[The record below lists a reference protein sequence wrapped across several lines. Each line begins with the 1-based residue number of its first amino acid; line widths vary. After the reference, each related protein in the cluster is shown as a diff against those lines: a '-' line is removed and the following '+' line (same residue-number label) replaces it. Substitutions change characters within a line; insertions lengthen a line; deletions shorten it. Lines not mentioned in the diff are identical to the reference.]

1 MIRDFPHTVCVEEM
15 KTIVTVQE
23 AERMDKKRKKIKGTL
38 PDDGIRR
45 YLYFAVIPVV
55 VLILVVVIL
64 HSDKKKDAGQT
75 EAVAMTAETG
85 QPVELNEGDPAGD
98 ESNVAGNDES
108 ESAENAG
115 EENTEAES
123 TDAENTAQD
132 GSDEE
137 NTESVESSEAADN
150 ADATDVQSAD
160 PSEYTLKQDEM
171 PELTALVQSYCQAKT
186 DCDPEALQQLFGVT
200 DLSEDQIAAEREKME
215 LVKASIKA
223 YKNISCYY
231 IEGAEADSYVIF
243 PYFEIQYRKAA
254 KLMPTLTWGYV
265 KKQEDG
271 QYRMVSELSDT
282 EKEYVKAVGE
292 RADVKELQD
301 QVEEAAAAA
310 VSEDEVLQQV
320 YTHNGSSEV
329 SIGTQEQ

>member
-23 AERMDKKRKKIKGTL
+23 AERMDKKRKRTKGTL

-45 YLYFAVIPVV
+45 YLYFAAIPVV

-64 HSDKKKDAGQT
+64 HSDKKKDTGQT

-85 QPVELNEGDPAGD
+85 QPVGLNEGDPAVD
-98 ESNVAGNDES
+98 ESS
-108 ESAENAG
+108 
-115 EENTEAES
+115 
-123 TDAENTAQD
+123 
-132 GSDEE
+132 
-137 NTESVESSEAADN
+137 AAD
-150 ADATDVQSAD
+150 S
-160 PSEYTLKQDEM
+160 SKYTLKQDEM

-292 RADVKELQD
+292 RADVEELQD
-301 QVEEAAAAA
+301 QVKEAAAVA

>member
-23 AERMDKKRKKIKGTL
+23 AERMDKKRKRTKGTL

-45 YLYFAVIPVV
+45 YLYFAAIPVV

-85 QPVELNEGDPAGD
+85 QPVGLNEGDPAVD
-98 ESNVAGNDES
+98 ESS
-108 ESAENAG
+108 
-115 EENTEAES
+115 
-123 TDAENTAQD
+123 
-132 GSDEE
+132 
-137 NTESVESSEAADN
+137 AAD
-150 ADATDVQSAD
+150 S
-160 PSEYTLKQDEM
+160 SKYTLKQDEM

-231 IEGAEADSYVIF
+231 MEGAEADSYVIF

-271 QYRMVSELSDT
+271 QYRMVSELSDI

-301 QVEEAAAAA
+301 QVKEAAAVA

>member
-1 MIRDFPHTVCVEEM
+1 MIRDFSHTVCVEEM

-23 AERMDKKRKKIKGTL
+23 AERMDKKRKRTKGTL

-45 YLYFAVIPVV
+45 YLYFAAIPVV

-64 HSDKKKDAGQT
+64 HSDKKKDTGQT

-85 QPVELNEGDPAGD
+85 QPVGLNEGDPAVD
-98 ESNVAGNDES
+98 ESS
-108 ESAENAG
+108 
-115 EENTEAES
+115 
-123 TDAENTAQD
+123 
-132 GSDEE
+132 
-137 NTESVESSEAADN
+137 AAD
-150 ADATDVQSAD
+150 S
-160 PSEYTLKQDEM
+160 SKYTLKQDEM

-301 QVEEAAAAA
+301 QVKEAAAAA

>member
-45 YLYFAVIPVV
+45 YLYFAAIPVV

-64 HSDKKKDAGQT
+64 HSDKKKDTGQT

-85 QPVELNEGDPAGD
+85 QPVGLNEGDPAVD
-98 ESNVAGNDES
+98 ESS
-108 ESAENAG
+108 
-115 EENTEAES
+115 
-123 TDAENTAQD
+123 
-132 GSDEE
+132 
-137 NTESVESSEAADN
+137 AAD
-150 ADATDVQSAD
+150 S
-160 PSEYTLKQDEM
+160 SKYTLKQDEM

-186 DCDPEALQQLFGVT
+186 DCDPEALQQLFGVA

-301 QVEEAAAAA
+301 QVKEAAAAA

>member
-23 AERMDKKRKKIKGTL
+23 AERMDKKRKRTKGTL

-45 YLYFAVIPVV
+45 YLYFSAIPVV

-64 HSDKKKDAGQT
+64 HFDKKKDTGQT

-85 QPVELNEGDPAGD
+85 QPVGLNEGDPAVD
-98 ESNVAGNDES
+98 ESS
-108 ESAENAG
+108 
-115 EENTEAES
+115 
-123 TDAENTAQD
+123 
-132 GSDEE
+132 
-137 NTESVESSEAADN
+137 AAD
-150 ADATDVQSAD
+150 S
-160 PSEYTLKQDEM
+160 SKYTLKQDEM

-301 QVEEAAAAA
+301 QVKEAAAVA

>member
-23 AERMDKKRKKIKGTL
+23 AERMDKKRKRTKGTL

-45 YLYFAVIPVV
+45 YLYFAAIPVV

-64 HSDKKKDAGQT
+64 HSDKKKDTGQT
-75 EAVAMTAETG
+75 EAVAMTVETG
-85 QPVELNEGDPAGD
+85 QPVGLNEGDPAVD
-98 ESNVAGNDES
+98 ESS
-108 ESAENAG
+108 
-115 EENTEAES
+115 
-123 TDAENTAQD
+123 
-132 GSDEE
+132 
-137 NTESVESSEAADN
+137 AAD
-150 ADATDVQSAD
+150 S
-160 PSEYTLKQDEM
+160 SKYTLKQDEM

-301 QVEEAAAAA
+301 QVKEAAAVA

>member
-23 AERMDKKRKKIKGTL
+23 AERMDKKRKRTKGTL

-45 YLYFAVIPVV
+45 YLYFAAIPVV

-85 QPVELNEGDPAGD
+85 QPVGLNEGDPAVD
-98 ESNVAGNDES
+98 ESS
-108 ESAENAG
+108 
-115 EENTEAES
+115 
-123 TDAENTAQD
+123 
-132 GSDEE
+132 
-137 NTESVESSEAADN
+137 AAD
-150 ADATDVQSAD
+150 S
-160 PSEYTLKQDEM
+160 SKYTLKQDEM

-186 DCDPEALQQLFGVT
+186 DCDPEALQLLFGVT

-243 PYFEIQYRKAA
+243 PYFEIQYRKAE

-301 QVEEAAAAA
+301 QVKEAAAAA

-329 SIGTQEQ
+329 SIGTQAQ

>member
-1 MIRDFPHTVCVEEM
+1 MIRDFSHTVCVEEM

-23 AERMDKKRKKIKGTL
+23 AERMDKKRKRTKGTL

-45 YLYFAVIPVV
+45 YLYFAAIPVV

-85 QPVELNEGDPAGD
+85 QPVGLNEGDPAVD
-98 ESNVAGNDES
+98 ESS
-108 ESAENAG
+108 
-115 EENTEAES
+115 
-123 TDAENTAQD
+123 
-132 GSDEE
+132 
-137 NTESVESSEAADN
+137 AAD
-150 ADATDVQSAD
+150 S
-160 PSEYTLKQDEM
+160 SKYTLKQDEM

-231 IEGAEADSYVIF
+231 IEGAQADSYVIF

-301 QVEEAAAAA
+301 QVKEAAAVA

>member
-1 MIRDFPHTVCVEEM
+1 MIRDFLHTVCVEEM

-23 AERMDKKRKKIKGTL
+23 AERMDKKRKRTKGTL

-85 QPVELNEGDPAGD
+85 QPVGLNEGDPAVD
-98 ESNVAGNDES
+98 ESS
-108 ESAENAG
+108 
-115 EENTEAES
+115 
-123 TDAENTAQD
+123 
-132 GSDEE
+132 
-137 NTESVESSEAADN
+137 AAD
-150 ADATDVQSAD
+150 S
-160 PSEYTLKQDEM
+160 SKYTLKQDEM

-243 PYFEIQYRKAA
+243 PYFEIQYRKAV

-301 QVEEAAAAA
+301 QVKEAAAVA
-310 VSEDEVLQQV
+310 VSEDEVLKQV
-320 YTHNGSSEV
+320 YTYNGSSEV

>member
-45 YLYFAVIPVV
+45 YLYFAAIPVV

-85 QPVELNEGDPAGD
+85 QPVGLNEGDPAVD
-98 ESNVAGNDES
+98 ESSVAD
-108 ESAENAG
+108 
-115 EENTEAES
+115 
-123 TDAENTAQD
+123 
-132 GSDEE
+132 
-137 NTESVESSEAADN
+137 SSK
-150 ADATDVQSAD
+150 
-160 PSEYTLKQDEM
+160 YTLKQDEM

-186 DCDPEALQQLFGVT
+186 DCDPEALQQLFGVI

-231 IEGAEADSYVIF
+231 IEGAQADSYVIF

-271 QYRMVSELSDT
+271 QYRMVSELSDI

-301 QVEEAAAAA
+301 QVKEAAAVA

>member
-45 YLYFAVIPVV
+45 YLYFAAIPVV

-64 HSDKKKDAGQT
+64 HSDKKKDAGQP
-75 EAVAMTAETG
+75 EAAAMTAETG
-85 QPVELNEGDPAGD
+85 QPVGLNEGDPAVD
-98 ESNVAGNDES
+98 ESS
-108 ESAENAG
+108 
-115 EENTEAES
+115 
-123 TDAENTAQD
+123 
-132 GSDEE
+132 
-137 NTESVESSEAADN
+137 AAD
-150 ADATDVQSAD
+150 S
-160 PSEYTLKQDEM
+160 SKYTLKQDEM

-231 IEGAEADSYVIF
+231 MEGAEADSYVIF

-282 EKEYVKAVGE
+282 EKEYVKAVSE

-301 QVEEAAAAA
+301 QVKEAAAVA

>member
-23 AERMDKKRKKIKGTL
+23 AERMDKKRKRTKGTL

-85 QPVELNEGDPAGD
+85 QPVGVNEGDPAVD
-98 ESNVAGNDES
+98 ESS
-108 ESAENAG
+108 
-115 EENTEAES
+115 
-123 TDAENTAQD
+123 
-132 GSDEE
+132 
-137 NTESVESSEAADN
+137 AAD
-150 ADATDVQSAD
+150 S
-160 PSEYTLKQDEM
+160 SKYTLKQDEM

-186 DCDPEALQQLFGVT
+186 DCDPEALQLLFGVT

-282 EKEYVKAVGE
+282 EKEYVRAFGE

-301 QVEEAAAAA
+301 QVKEAAAAA

>member
-23 AERMDKKRKKIKGTL
+23 AERMDKKRKRTKGTL

-64 HSDKKKDAGQT
+64 HSDKKKDTGQT

-85 QPVELNEGDPAGD
+85 QPVGLNEGDPAVD
-98 ESNVAGNDES
+98 ESS
-108 ESAENAG
+108 
-115 EENTEAES
+115 
-123 TDAENTAQD
+123 
-132 GSDEE
+132 
-137 NTESVESSEAADN
+137 AAD
-150 ADATDVQSAD
+150 S
-160 PSEYTLKQDEM
+160 SKYTLKQDEM

-301 QVEEAAAAA
+301 QVKEAAAVA

>member
-23 AERMDKKRKKIKGTL
+23 AERMDKKRKRTKGTL

-45 YLYFAVIPVV
+45 YLYFAAIPVV

-85 QPVELNEGDPAGD
+85 QPVGLNEDDQAVD
-98 ESNVAGNDES
+98 ESS
-108 ESAENAG
+108 
-115 EENTEAES
+115 
-123 TDAENTAQD
+123 
-132 GSDEE
+132 
-137 NTESVESSEAADN
+137 AAD
-150 ADATDVQSAD
+150 S
-160 PSEYTLKQDEM
+160 SKYTLKQDEM

-282 EKEYVKAVGE
+282 EKAYVKAVGE

-301 QVEEAAAAA
+301 QVKEAAAAA

>member
-1 MIRDFPHTVCVEEM
+1 MIRDFSHTVCVEEM

-23 AERMDKKRKKIKGTL
+23 AERMDEKRKRTKGTL

-45 YLYFAVIPVV
+45 YLYFAAIPVV

-85 QPVELNEGDPAGD
+85 QPVGLNEGDPAVD
-98 ESNVAGNDES
+98 ESS
-108 ESAENAG
+108 
-115 EENTEAES
+115 
-123 TDAENTAQD
+123 
-132 GSDEE
+132 
-137 NTESVESSEAADN
+137 AAD
-150 ADATDVQSAD
+150 S
-160 PSEYTLKQDEM
+160 SKYTLKQDEM

-301 QVEEAAAAA
+301 QVKEAAAVA

>member
-23 AERMDKKRKKIKGTL
+23 AERMDKKRKRTKGTL

-45 YLYFAVIPVV
+45 YLYFAAIPVV

-64 HSDKKKDAGQT
+64 HSDKKKDTGQT

-85 QPVELNEGDPAGD
+85 QPVGLNEGDPAVD
-98 ESNVAGNDES
+98 ESS
-108 ESAENAG
+108 
-115 EENTEAES
+115 
-123 TDAENTAQD
+123 
-132 GSDEE
+132 
-137 NTESVESSEAADN
+137 AAD
-150 ADATDVQSAD
+150 S
-160 PSEYTLKQDEM
+160 SKYTLKQDEM

-186 DCDPEALQQLFGVT
+186 DCDPEALQPLFGVT

-301 QVEEAAAAA
+301 QVKEAAAAA

>member
-1 MIRDFPHTVCVEEM
+1 
-15 KTIVTVQE
+15 
-23 AERMDKKRKKIKGTL
+23 MDKKRKRTKGTL

-45 YLYFAVIPVV
+45 YLYFAAIPVV
-55 VLILVVVIL
+55 VLILVGVIL

-75 EAVAMTAETG
+75 EAAALTAETG
-85 QPVELNEGDPAGD
+85 QPVGLNEGDPAVD
-98 ESNVAGNDES
+98 ESS
-108 ESAENAG
+108 
-115 EENTEAES
+115 
-123 TDAENTAQD
+123 
-132 GSDEE
+132 
-137 NTESVESSEAADN
+137 AAD
-150 ADATDVQSAD
+150 S
-160 PSEYTLKQDEM
+160 SKYTLKQDEM

-265 KKQEDG
+265 KKQEDS

-301 QVEEAAAAA
+301 QVKEAAAVA

>member
-23 AERMDKKRKKIKGTL
+23 AERMDKKRKRTKGTL

-45 YLYFAVIPVV
+45 YLYFAAIPVV

-85 QPVELNEGDPAGD
+85 QPVGLNEGDPAVD
-98 ESNVAGNDES
+98 ESS
-108 ESAENAG
+108 
-115 EENTEAES
+115 
-123 TDAENTAQD
+123 
-132 GSDEE
+132 
-137 NTESVESSEAADN
+137 AAD
-150 ADATDVQSAD
+150 S
-160 PSEYTLKQDEM
+160 SKYTLKQDEM

-186 DCDPEALQQLFGVT
+186 DCDPEALQLLFGVT

-301 QVEEAAAAA
+301 QVKEAAAAA

>member
-1 MIRDFPHTVCVEEM
+1 MIRDFPHTYRVEEM

-23 AERMDKKRKKIKGTL
+23 AERMDKKRKRTKGTL

-85 QPVELNEGDPAGD
+85 QPVGLNEGDPAVD
-98 ESNVAGNDES
+98 ESS
-108 ESAENAG
+108 
-115 EENTEAES
+115 
-123 TDAENTAQD
+123 
-132 GSDEE
+132 
-137 NTESVESSEAADN
+137 AAD
-150 ADATDVQSAD
+150 S
-160 PSEYTLKQDEM
+160 SKYTLKQDEM

-301 QVEEAAAAA
+301 QIKEAATVA

>member
-23 AERMDKKRKKIKGTL
+23 AERMDKKRKRTKGTL

-45 YLYFAVIPVV
+45 YLYFAAIPVV

-64 HSDKKKDAGQT
+64 HSDKKKDAGQPEAAAMT
-75 EAVAMTAETG
+75 EETGQPEAVAMTAETG
-85 QPVELNEGDPAGD
+85 QPVGLNEGDPAVD
-98 ESNVAGNDES
+98 ESS
-108 ESAENAG
+108 
-115 EENTEAES
+115 
-123 TDAENTAQD
+123 
-132 GSDEE
+132 
-137 NTESVESSEAADN
+137 AAD
-150 ADATDVQSAD
+150 S
-160 PSEYTLKQDEM
+160 SKYTLKQDEM

-301 QVEEAAAAA
+301 QVKEAAAVA

>member
-45 YLYFAVIPVV
+45 YLYFAAIPVV

-64 HSDKKKDAGQT
+64 HSDKKKDTGQT

-85 QPVELNEGDPAGD
+85 QPVGLNEGDPAVD
-98 ESNVAGNDES
+98 ESS
-108 ESAENAG
+108 
-115 EENTEAES
+115 
-123 TDAENTAQD
+123 
-132 GSDEE
+132 
-137 NTESVESSEAADN
+137 AAD
-150 ADATDVQSAD
+150 S
-160 PSEYTLKQDEM
+160 SKYTLKQDEM

-265 KKQEDG
+265 KKQEGG

-301 QVEEAAAAA
+301 QVKEAAAVA

>member
-15 KTIVTVQE
+15 KKIVTVQE
-23 AERMDKKRKKIKGTL
+23 AERMDKKRKRTKGTL

-45 YLYFAVIPVV
+45 YLYFAAIPVV

-75 EAVAMTAETG
+75 EAVAMTTETG
-85 QPVELNEGDPAGD
+85 QPVGLNEGDPAVD
-98 ESNVAGNDES
+98 ESS
-108 ESAENAG
+108 
-115 EENTEAES
+115 
-123 TDAENTAQD
+123 
-132 GSDEE
+132 
-137 NTESVESSEAADN
+137 AAD
-150 ADATDVQSAD
+150 S
-160 PSEYTLKQDEM
+160 SKYTLKQDEM

-301 QVEEAAAAA
+301 QVKEAAAVA

>member
-1 MIRDFPHTVCVEEM
+1 MV
-15 KTIVTVQE
+15 
-23 AERMDKKRKKIKGTL
+23 DKKRKRTKGTL

-45 YLYFAVIPVV
+45 YLYFAAIPVV

-98 ESNVAGNDES
+98 ESS
-108 ESAENAG
+108 
-115 EENTEAES
+115 
-123 TDAENTAQD
+123 
-132 GSDEE
+132 
-137 NTESVESSEAADN
+137 AAD
-150 ADATDVQSAD
+150 S
-160 PSEYTLKQDEM
+160 SEYTLKQDEM

-301 QVEEAAAAA
+301 QVKEAAAAA

-329 SIGTQEQ
+329 SVGTQVQ

>member
-23 AERMDKKRKKIKGTL
+23 AERMDKKRKRTKGTL

-45 YLYFAVIPVV
+45 YLYFAAIPVV

-64 HSDKKKDAGQT
+64 HSDKKKDTGQT

-85 QPVELNEGDPAGD
+85 QPVGLNEGDPAVD
-98 ESNVAGNDES
+98 ESS
-108 ESAENAG
+108 
-115 EENTEAES
+115 
-123 TDAENTAQD
+123 
-132 GSDEE
+132 
-137 NTESVESSEAADN
+137 AADF
-150 ADATDVQSAD
+150 SK
-160 PSEYTLKQDEM
+160 YTLKQDEM

-301 QVEEAAAAA
+301 QVKEAAAVA

>member
-85 QPVELNEGDPAGD
+85 QPVGLNEGDPAVD
-98 ESNVAGNDES
+98 ESSVAD
-108 ESAENAG
+108 
-115 EENTEAES
+115 
-123 TDAENTAQD
+123 
-132 GSDEE
+132 
-137 NTESVESSEAADN
+137 SSK
-150 ADATDVQSAD
+150 
-160 PSEYTLKQDEM
+160 YTLKQDEM

-186 DCDPEALQQLFGVT
+186 DCDPEALQQLFGVI

-231 IEGAEADSYVIF
+231 IEGAQADSYVIF

-254 KLMPTLTWGYV
+254 KLIPTLTWGYV

-271 QYRMVSELSDT
+271 QYRMVSELSDI

-301 QVEEAAAAA
+301 QVKEAAAVA

>member
-1 MIRDFPHTVCVEEM
+1 MIWDFPHTVCVEEM

-85 QPVELNEGDPAGD
+85 QPVGLNEGDPAVD
-98 ESNVAGNDES
+98 ESS
-108 ESAENAG
+108 
-115 EENTEAES
+115 
-123 TDAENTAQD
+123 
-132 GSDEE
+132 
-137 NTESVESSEAADN
+137 AAD
-150 ADATDVQSAD
+150 S
-160 PSEYTLKQDEM
+160 SKYTLKQDEM
-171 PELTALVQSYCQAKT
+171 PELTAIVQSYCQAKT

-231 IEGAEADSYVIF
+231 IEGAQADSYVIF

-301 QVEEAAAAA
+301 QVKEAAAAA

>member
-1 MIRDFPHTVCVEEM
+1 MIRDFSHTVCVEEM

-23 AERMDKKRKKIKGTL
+23 AERMDKKRKRTKRTL

-45 YLYFAVIPVV
+45 YLYFAAIPVV

-85 QPVELNEGDPAGD
+85 QPVGVNEGDPAVD
-98 ESNVAGNDES
+98 ESS
-108 ESAENAG
+108 
-115 EENTEAES
+115 
-123 TDAENTAQD
+123 
-132 GSDEE
+132 
-137 NTESVESSEAADN
+137 AAD
-150 ADATDVQSAD
+150 S
-160 PSEYTLKQDEM
+160 SKYTLKQNEM

-186 DCDPEALQQLFGVT
+186 DCDPEALQLLFGVT

-301 QVEEAAAAA
+301 QVKEAATVA

>member
-23 AERMDKKRKKIKGTL
+23 AERMDKKRKRTKGTL

-45 YLYFAVIPVV
+45 YLYFAAIPVV

-85 QPVELNEGDPAGD
+85 QPVGLNEGNPAVD
-98 ESNVAGNDES
+98 ESS
-108 ESAENAG
+108 
-115 EENTEAES
+115 
-123 TDAENTAQD
+123 
-132 GSDEE
+132 
-137 NTESVESSEAADN
+137 AAD
-150 ADATDVQSAD
+150 S
-160 PSEYTLKQDEM
+160 SKYTLKQDEM

-282 EKEYVKAVGE
+282 EKEYVKAVSE

-301 QVEEAAAAA
+301 QVKEAAAVA

>member
-23 AERMDKKRKKIKGTL
+23 AERMDKKRKRTKGTL

-45 YLYFAVIPVV
+45 YLYFAAIPVV

-64 HSDKKKDAGQT
+64 HSDKKKDAGQP

-85 QPVELNEGDPAGD
+85 QPEAAAMTAETGQPVGLNEGDPAVD
-98 ESNVAGNDES
+98 ESS
-108 ESAENAG
+108 
-115 EENTEAES
+115 
-123 TDAENTAQD
+123 
-132 GSDEE
+132 
-137 NTESVESSEAADN
+137 AAD
-150 ADATDVQSAD
+150 S
-160 PSEYTLKQDEM
+160 SKYTLKQDEM

-301 QVEEAAAAA
+301 QVKEAAAAA

>member
-23 AERMDKKRKKIKGTL
+23 AERMDKKRKRTKGTL

-85 QPVELNEGDPAGD
+85 QPVGLNEGDPAVD
-98 ESNVAGNDES
+98 ESS
-108 ESAENAG
+108 
-115 EENTEAES
+115 
-123 TDAENTAQD
+123 
-132 GSDEE
+132 
-137 NTESVESSEAADN
+137 AAD
-150 ADATDVQSAD
+150 S
-160 PSEYTLKQDEM
+160 SKYTLKQDEM

-186 DCDPEALQQLFGVT
+186 DCDPEALQLLFGVT

-265 KKQEDG
+265 KKQEDS

-301 QVEEAAAAA
+301 QVKEAAAVA

>member
-1 MIRDFPHTVCVEEM
+1 MIREFPHMDCAEEM

-23 AERMDKKRKKIKGTL
+23 AERMDKKRKRTKGTL

-45 YLYFAVIPVV
+45 YLYFAAIPVV

-85 QPVELNEGDPAGD
+85 QPVGLNEGDPAVD
-98 ESNVAGNDES
+98 ESS
-108 ESAENAG
+108 
-115 EENTEAES
+115 
-123 TDAENTAQD
+123 
-132 GSDEE
+132 
-137 NTESVESSEAADN
+137 AAD
-150 ADATDVQSAD
+150 S
-160 PSEYTLKQDEM
+160 SKYTLKQDEM

-301 QVEEAAAAA
+301 QVKEAAAVA

>member
-23 AERMDKKRKKIKGTL
+23 AERMDKKRKRTKGTL

-45 YLYFAVIPVV
+45 YLYFAAIPVV

-75 EAVAMTAETG
+75 EAAAMTAETGQTEAVAMTAETG
-85 QPVELNEGDPAGD
+85 QPVGLNEGDPAVD
-98 ESNVAGNDES
+98 ESS
-108 ESAENAG
+108 
-115 EENTEAES
+115 
-123 TDAENTAQD
+123 
-132 GSDEE
+132 
-137 NTESVESSEAADN
+137 AAD
-150 ADATDVQSAD
+150 S
-160 PSEYTLKQDEM
+160 SKYTLKQDEM

-301 QVEEAAAAA
+301 QVKEAAAAA

>member
-23 AERMDKKRKKIKGTL
+23 AERMDKKRKRTKGTL

-45 YLYFAVIPVV
+45 YLYFAAIPVV

-64 HSDKKKDAGQT
+64 HSDKKKDTGQT

-85 QPVELNEGDPAGD
+85 QPVGLNEGDPAVD
-98 ESNVAGNDES
+98 ESS
-108 ESAENAG
+108 
-115 EENTEAES
+115 
-123 TDAENTAQD
+123 
-132 GSDEE
+132 
-137 NTESVESSEAADN
+137 AAD
-150 ADATDVQSAD
+150 S
-160 PSEYTLKQDEM
+160 SKYTLKQDEM
-171 PELTALVQSYCQAKT
+171 PELTGLVQSYCQAKT

-301 QVEEAAAAA
+301 QVKEAAAAA

>member
-1 MIRDFPHTVCVEEM
+1 MIRDFSHTVCVEEM

-23 AERMDKKRKKIKGTL
+23 AERMDKKRKRTKGTL

-85 QPVELNEGDPAGD
+85 QPVGLNEGDPAVD
-98 ESNVAGNDES
+98 ESS
-108 ESAENAG
+108 
-115 EENTEAES
+115 
-123 TDAENTAQD
+123 
-132 GSDEE
+132 
-137 NTESVESSEAADN
+137 AAD
-150 ADATDVQSAD
+150 S
-160 PSEYTLKQDEM
+160 SKYTLKQDEM

-186 DCDPEALQQLFGVT
+186 DCDPEALQLLFGVT

-265 KKQEDG
+265 KKQEDC

-301 QVEEAAAAA
+301 QVKEAAAVA

>member
-23 AERMDKKRKKIKGTL
+23 AERMDKKRKRTKGTL

-45 YLYFAVIPVV
+45 YLYFAAIPVV

-64 HSDKKKDAGQT
+64 HSDKKKDTGQT

-85 QPVELNEGDPAGD
+85 QPVGLNEGDPAVD
-98 ESNVAGNDES
+98 ESS
-108 ESAENAG
+108 
-115 EENTEAES
+115 
-123 TDAENTAQD
+123 
-132 GSDEE
+132 
-137 NTESVESSEAADN
+137 AAD
-150 ADATDVQSAD
+150 S
-160 PSEYTLKQDEM
+160 SKYTLKQDEM

-200 DLSEDQIAAEREKME
+200 GLSEDQIAAEREKME

-301 QVEEAAAAA
+301 QVKEAAAVA
-310 VSEDEVLQQV
+310 VSEDEVLQKV

>member
-23 AERMDKKRKKIKGTL
+23 AERMDKKRKRTKGTL

-45 YLYFAVIPVV
+45 YLYFAAIPVV

-64 HSDKKKDAGQT
+64 HSDKKKDTGQT

-85 QPVELNEGDPAGD
+85 QPVGLNEGDPA
-98 ESNVAGNDES
+98 V
-108 ESAENAG
+108 
-115 EENTEAES
+115 
-123 TDAENTAQD
+123 DA
-132 GSDEE
+132 
-137 NTESVESSEAADN
+137 SSAAD
-150 ADATDVQSAD
+150 S
-160 PSEYTLKQDEM
+160 SKYTLKQDEM

-231 IEGAEADSYVIF
+231 IEGAEADNYVIF

-301 QVEEAAAAA
+301 QVKEAAAAA

>member
-23 AERMDKKRKKIKGTL
+23 AERMDKKRKRTKGTL

-45 YLYFAVIPVV
+45 YLYFAAIPVV

-64 HSDKKKDAGQT
+64 HSDKKKDAGQPEAAAMTAETGQT
-75 EAVAMTAETG
+75 EAMAMTAETG
-85 QPVELNEGDPAGD
+85 QPVELNEGDPAID
-98 ESNVAGNDES
+98 ESS
-108 ESAENAG
+108 
-115 EENTEAES
+115 
-123 TDAENTAQD
+123 
-132 GSDEE
+132 
-137 NTESVESSEAADN
+137 AAD
-150 ADATDVQSAD
+150 S
-160 PSEYTLKQDEM
+160 SKYTLKQDEM

-282 EKEYVKAVGE
+282 EKEYVKAVSE

-301 QVEEAAAAA
+301 QVKEAAAVA

>member
-1 MIRDFPHTVCVEEM
+1 MIRDFSHTVCVEEM

-23 AERMDKKRKKIKGTL
+23 AERMDKKRKRTKGTL

-45 YLYFAVIPVV
+45 YLYFAAIPVV

-85 QPVELNEGDPAGD
+85 QPVGVNEGDPAVD
-98 ESNVAGNDES
+98 ESS
-108 ESAENAG
+108 
-115 EENTEAES
+115 
-123 TDAENTAQD
+123 
-132 GSDEE
+132 
-137 NTESVESSEAADN
+137 AAD
-150 ADATDVQSAD
+150 S
-160 PSEYTLKQDEM
+160 SKYTLKQDEM

-186 DCDPEALQQLFGVT
+186 DCDPEALQLLFGVT

-301 QVEEAAAAA
+301 QVKEAAAVA